1 MPGITAD
8 AADMMLPLR
17 TTRLEMSSYCMS
29 TGRAFATPQLADSI
43 SNESALFY
51 LPFQH
56 ATPAQRAAGEAVFLS
71 STPLWKVFSFLGW
84 LRPFM

>member
-1 MPGITAD
+1 
-8 AADMMLPLR
+8 
-17 TTRLEMSSYCMS
+17 MS
-29 TGRAFATPQLADSI
+29 TGRTFATPQLAGSI
-43 SNESALFY
+43 PNEPALLY

-56 ATPAQRAAGEAVFLS
+56 TNPAQRAVGEAVFLS